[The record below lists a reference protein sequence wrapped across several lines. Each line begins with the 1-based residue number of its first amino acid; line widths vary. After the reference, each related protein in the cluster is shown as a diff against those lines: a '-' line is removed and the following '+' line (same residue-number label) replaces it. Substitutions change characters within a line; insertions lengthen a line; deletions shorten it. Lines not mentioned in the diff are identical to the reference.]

1 VGMIGTGAD
10 ARALGALEVLL
21 QPAAEQGVYSYAN
34 KAQYRGRVEYAL
46 AKDAVAAD
54 ACDLALRV
62 WRGFGCR
69 DAGRVDVRCD
79 GTGRMHFIE
88 VNPLAGLHPVDA
100 DLAVLCGKIDMSYQ
114 DLIEEIL
121 KSALERLGTG
131 TTARRA
137 RA

>member
-1 VGMIGTGAD
+1 
-10 ARALGALEVLL
+10 
-21 QPAAEQGVYSYAN
+21 
-34 KAQYRGRVEYAL
+34 
-46 AKDAVAAD
+46 
-54 ACDLALRV
+54 
-62 WRGFGCR
+62 
-69 DAGRVDVRCD
+69 
-79 GTGRMHFIE
+79 
-88 VNPLAGLHPVDA
+88 VDA